1 MNAFIYSIKDTSKTP
16 IIYLSNSQDVYEFCN
31 KNNINLTALINPDED
46 NSAIDNVT
54 YYLEN
59 FDFAINIF
67 DICSQKLIDYL
78 SNTYWLFKD
87 IVDFIKVS
95 HKISEFEL
103 FISILYYSEGYIKD
117 ICKDYPKAIRKYI
130 GNIENYKTI
139 NAKKDL
145 IQIIFGER
153 INNSELLTYIDIDT
167 ILDDLH
173 TIEFEDKIYL
183 FNPKQ

>member
-16 IIYLSNSQDVYEFCN
+16 IIYLSNSQDVYKFCN
-31 KNNINLTALINPDED
+31 KNNINLTSLINPDED

-95 HKISEFEL
+95 HKISEFKL

-117 ICKDYPKAIRKYI
+117 ICEDYPKAIRKYI

>member
-1 MNAFIYSIKDTSKTP
+1 MQALSKLKDAVGDRV
-16 IIYLSNSQDVYEFCN
+16 I
-31 KNNINLTALINPDED
+31 LTAGKMHASGIISEAGEKILTE
-46 NSAIDNVT
+46 
-54 YYLEN
+54 
-59 FDFAINIF
+59 
-67 DICSQKLIDYL
+67 
-78 SNTYWLFKD
+78 KD

-117 ICKDYPKAIRKYI
+117 ICEDYPKAIRKYI

-173 TIEFEDKIYL
+173 TIKFEDKIYL
-183 FNPKQ
+183 FNSKQ